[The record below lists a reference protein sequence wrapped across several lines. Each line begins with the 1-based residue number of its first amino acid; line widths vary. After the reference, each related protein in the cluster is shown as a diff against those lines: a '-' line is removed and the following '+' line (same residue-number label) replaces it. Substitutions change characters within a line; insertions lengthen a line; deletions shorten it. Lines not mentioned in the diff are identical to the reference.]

1 MAAPDE
7 SGGCG
12 SPEVSDSLG
21 IGEAR
26 WKGDAMPSL
35 APNADDTYE
44 FEIPGYDMRKLI
56 HARDPLCAAN
66 AFFIQIRGV
75 VAPILGVR
83 MCPECPHCNESS
95 IPCQDALG
103 SNAELMGGVAP
114 PVILISPQIGKLK
127 NVMLFDDVMLNIVGF
142 CEVWNTNLR
151 ILWMHAVL
159 VLFEGRNARNE
170 LLAFKTLI
178 IVNILIN
185 IEQTCV
191 THRLNINSAIRGS
204 VGSFLDLLAIP
215 RSDFTRCLFRD
226 EFLSGITE
234 RIEIY
239 VQHFLRMRL
248 QRVFV
253 ASPRSPF
260 REISGLFGRLLG
272 DCSIASCI

>member
-1 MAAPDE
+1 MNPFDALFVCVEPLKQQQKNVFFLRPCGLKVSPGERHNYLAIRLSRYRQNDPFMAAPDE

-151 ILWMHAVL
+151 ISSMHAVL
-159 VLFEGRNARNE
+159 VLFEGRIARNE
-170 LLAFKTLI
+170 LLAF
-178 IVNILIN
+178 
-185 IEQTCV
+185 
-191 THRLNINSAIRGS
+191 
-204 VGSFLDLLAIP
+204 
-215 RSDFTRCLFRD
+215 
-226 EFLSGITE
+226 
-234 RIEIY
+234 
-239 VQHFLRMRL
+239 
-248 QRVFV
+248 
-253 ASPRSPF
+253 
-260 REISGLFGRLLG
+260 
-272 DCSIASCI
+272 